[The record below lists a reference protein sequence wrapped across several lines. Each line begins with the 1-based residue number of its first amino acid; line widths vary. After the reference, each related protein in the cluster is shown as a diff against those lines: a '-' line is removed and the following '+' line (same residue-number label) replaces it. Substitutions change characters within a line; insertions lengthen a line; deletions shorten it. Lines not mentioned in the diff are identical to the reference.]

1 MLQRRAQALLFLW
14 DDGVK
19 KMLSIKTLRVAIVA
33 MGSALLLG
41 PGLAAAQGTFQNLED
56 EVEALTYAAESLGAG
71 VNNVE
76 DADGNATHY
85 GLKSPDIHSGAH
97 YISVETTRRVERSEG
112 LFVILEFGGG
122 LVFNSNIVDNV
133 AIDIGDDDDARDS
146 VLAFNNPGN
155 RVGAANHFGGG
166 RAGDSFVT
174 FKLQNQGV
182 APGESIWFTVF
193 NQLAVPAGEGSY
205 TASITSRG
213 GNDDALGPA
222 FSGSATVLNVVSGL
236 DAGVAMGAP
245 ATADVATGFKNFV
258 DGANQ
263 AALGSLWARAKEGD
277 AAVLAAADGET
288 AESGDI
294 LAAGA
299 DALGVTIKG
308 DLSVGTFQLVSATST
323 VADGTFV
330 AGQVD
335 CGTATAA
342 DALAMEMEEVAEG
355 EGPVTDTSM
364 GTASR
369 MVGEYGLCVDVT
381 ENEDRIPAGAYTA
394 SLSTTAVGEGAMA
407 MEVVTDAAIGSIEQN
422 GTSVNIAYLTASDK
436 YNQRLVI
443 VNRSAREVEYNVT
456 NFVTEDG
463 TTVEGTE
470 ATSGTIEPMSQA
482 VLRVADLLTF
492 TGMTRAAA
500 TVDVDAL
507 TGEVS
512 VATTQVN
519 LADGSTDTVL
529 YN

>member
-1 MLQRRAQALLFLW
+1 
-14 DDGVK
+14 
-19 KMLSIKTLRVAIVA
+19 MLSIKTLRVAIVA

-41 PGLAAAQGTFQNLED
+41 PGLAAAQTNQDLGG
-56 EVEALTYAAESLGAG
+56 EVEAVTYAAESLGAG

-76 DADGNATHY
+76 DANGNVTHY
-85 GLKSPDIHSGAH
+85 GLTSPPSGDH
-97 YISVETTRRVERSEG
+97 YVGMETKRRIEGDEG
-112 LFVILEFGGG
+112 LFVTLELGGG
-122 LVFNSNIVDNV
+122 MVFANNTAADVGY
-133 AIDIGDDDDARDS
+133 AIGGDDPAT
-146 VLAFNNPGN
+146 LTIETPNA
-155 RVGAANHFGGG
+155 VGGANHFINGGP
-166 RAGDSFVT
+166 GDTFAT
-174 FKLQNQGV
+174 FKITGNV
-182 APGESIWFTVF
+182 APEDVIWFKVTDL
-193 NQLAVPAGEGSY
+193 LAVPAGAGSY
-205 TASITSRG
+205 TASIASRG
-213 GNDDALGPA
+213 GNDSALGAA
-222 FSGSATVLNVVSGL
+222 FSGSATVVSVVSGL

-245 ATADVATGFKNFV
+245 VTADVATGFKNFV

-288 AESGDI
+288 AASGDI
-294 LAAGA
+294 LAAA

-323 VADGTFV
+323 VAADGSF
-330 AGQVD
+330 AASQVN
-335 CGTATAA
+335 CATATAT

-355 EGPVTDTSM
+355 EDPVTDTSM

-369 MVGEYGLCVDVT
+369 TAGEYGLCINVA

-436 YNQRLVI
+436 YNQRLII
-443 VNRSAREVEYNVT
+443 VNRSAREVQYNVT
-456 NFVTEDG
+456 DFVTEDG
-463 TTVEGTE
+463 TTVEATE
-470 ATSGTIEPMSQA
+470 AASGNIAPMSQA
-482 VLRVADLLTF
+482 VLRVRDLLTF

-519 LADGSTDTVL
+519 LEDGSTDTVL
-529 YN
+529 YD

>member
-1 MLQRRAQALLFLW
+1 
-14 DDGVK
+14 
-19 KMLSIKTLRVAIVA
+19 MLSIKTLRVAIVA

-41 PGLAAAQGTFQNLED
+41 SGLAAAQTNQEIGGELEA
-56 EVEALTYAAESLGAG
+56 VTYASESLGAG

-76 DADGNATHY
+76 DADGNVTHY
-85 GLKSPDIHSGAH
+85 GLASPGGVH
-97 YISVETTRRVERSEG
+97 YIGMETKRRIEQGEE
-112 LFVILEFGGG
+112 LFVTLELGGG
-122 LVFNSNIVDNV
+122 MVFANNSSRDV
-133 AIDIGDDDDARDS
+133 AYDIGDDTAALDFHAD
-146 VLAFNNPGN
+146 NT
-155 RVGAANHFGGG
+155 VGGSNHFINGG
-166 RAGDSFVT
+166 AGDTFAT
-174 FKLQNQGV
+174 FKINENV
-182 APGESIWFTVF
+182 APGESIWFNVSGL
-193 NQLAVPAGEGSY
+193 LAVPAGAGSY
-205 TASITSRG
+205 TALIASRG
-213 GNDDALGPA
+213 GNDSALGPA
-222 FSGSATVLNVVSGL
+222 FSGSATVVSAVSGL

-245 ATADVATGFKNFV
+245 VTADVATGFKNFV

-277 AAVLAAADGET
+277 AAALAAADGET
-288 AESGDI
+288 AESSDI
-294 LAAGA
+294 LAAA

-323 VADGTFV
+323 VAADGSFV
-330 AGQVD
+330 ASQVACD
-335 CGTATAA
+335 TATAA

-355 EGPVTDTSM
+355 EDPVTDTSM

-369 MVGEYGLCVDVT
+369 TAGEYGLCVNVA

-436 YNQRLVI
+436 YNQRLII
-443 VNRSAREVEYNVT
+443 VNRSAREVQYNVT
-456 NFVTEDG
+456 DFVTEDG
-463 TTVEGTE
+463 TTVEATE
-470 ATSGTIEPMSQA
+470 AASGNIAPMSQA
-482 VLRVADLLTF
+482 VLRVRDLLTF

-519 LADGSTDTVL
+519 LEDGSTDTVL
-529 YN
+529 YD